1 MERQMKL
8 NEALSLRLK
17 ELCRQYGLTAHG
29 LAIKSGVASS
39 TIGNI
44 IKMRCSSAQL
54 KFIAAV
60 CDGPDISLREFFS
73 AEYFEKG
80 NLED

>member
-1 MERQMKL
+1 MKL

-44 IKMRCSSAQL
+44 IKMRCSSAQ
-54 KFIAAV
+54 IH
-60 CDGPDISLREFFS
+60 CGCLRRAGYFPAGVFS